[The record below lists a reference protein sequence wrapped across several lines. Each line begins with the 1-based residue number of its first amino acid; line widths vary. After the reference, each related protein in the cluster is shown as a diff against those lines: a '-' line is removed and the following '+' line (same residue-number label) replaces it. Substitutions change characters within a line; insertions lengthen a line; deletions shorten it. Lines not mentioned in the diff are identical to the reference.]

1 MPELIKHIDA
11 IARACG
17 RDVLMIAPDRS
28 VASTE
33 VQRLWRRSSERQEL
47 IDWLDANSI
56 NWEPSG
62 WPPKDG
68 CMESYQGGIY
78 IDLPYDPF
86 EPLCAALG
94 EYVKE
99 DAQGILKWPGIRL
112 YLCSLEWAQQFAHHD
127 EPGYWTEQEEGNEA
141 S

>member
-11 IARACG
+11 IARVLE

-28 VASTE
+28 DPVSEA
-33 VQRLWRRSSERQEL
+33 QRLWRRSSERQEL
-47 IDWLDANSI
+47 IDWLDANCI
-56 NWEPSG
+56 DWEPTG

-78 IDLPYDPF
+78 IDLDYDPF
-86 EPLCAALG
+86 EPLCIKLG

-99 DAQGILKWPGIRL
+99 DAQGILKWPGMRL

-127 EPGYWTEQEEGNEA
+127 EPGYWAE
-141 S
+141 